1 MMENEDIA
9 LKTISEEDINNRV
22 KIARTEKDM
31 TQQDLADAIDV
42 TRQTI
47 GLIENQKYNPTIIL
61 CLKLSYVLDVSLEK
75 LFWLEVK
82 SNEKR

>member
-1 MMENEDIA
+1 MENEDIA
-9 LKTISEEDINNRV
+9 LEAISEEDIKNRV
-22 KIARTEKDM
+22 KIARIEKDM
-31 TQQDLADAIDV
+31 TQQELADEIDV

-61 CLKLSYVLDVSLEK
+61 CLKLSHVLDVSLEK

>member
-1 MMENEDIA
+1 MANEDIVLEA
-9 LKTISEEDINNRV
+9 ITEEDIKNRV
-22 KIARTEKDM
+22 KIARTQKDM
-31 TQQDLADAIDV
+31 TQQELAEAIDV

-75 LFWLEVK
+75 LFWLEV
-82 SNEKR
+82 NNI